1 MFSGGI
7 ENDQSHEMDLNPF
20 FLDLNTS
27 KKFRFNIISLYFEML
42 LKSCEGFSKAIIP
55 NWHLLVK
62 SQQ

>member
-7 ENDQSHEMDLNPF
+7 ENDQSHEMDLNSF
-20 FLDLNTS
+20 FLDLITS

-42 LKSCEGFSKAIIP
+42 LKSSEGFSKAIIP
-55 NWHLLVK
+55 NWHLLVQ